1 MADKQR
7 VPNLQEL
14 DEQEAFSFLN
24 DVFFWGPIPDP
35 EVVYETNHPEEY
47 VMEMP

>member
-1 MADKQR
+1 MANQQR

-14 DEQEAFSFLN
+14 EEQAACSFLN
-24 DVFFWGPIPDP
+24 DVFFSRPIPDP

-47 VMEMP
+47 VM